1 MLKLYHYWSSVCSQK
16 ARMCLAE
23 KKLQWQSHHVD
34 LFNFENYQPWYTALN
49 PKAVVPTLDQDGR
62 ILIESNVIL
71 EYLEDNF
78 PETPLRPDDLYARS
92 QMRLWVYN
100 SEELA
105 HWNVNTCSHNLRH
118 AKRLAQ
124 KGTSIEKMLKAADM
138 CPNPMIG
145 KRLRHRLEQ
154 GVSVAEEETAYANLD
169 YMLDQMEKQLG
180 GGPWLAGRMFS
191 LADIAMAPMVNRVE
205 VLARPEMIGAARR
218 PRVADWWQRIQ
229 ARPGFVEAFSFA
241 NPDTDDP
248 VKR

>member
-34 LFNFENYQPWYTALN
+34 LFNFENYQLWYTALN
-49 PKAVVPTLDQDGR
+49 PKAVVPTLDHDGR

-78 PETPLRPDDLYARS
+78 PETPLRPDDHYARS

-124 KGTSIEKMLKAADM
+124 KGASVAEMLKFADM

-154 GVSVAEEETAYANLD
+154 GVSAQEEEVAYANLD
-169 YMLDQMEKQLG
+169 YMLDQMERQLG
-180 GGPWLAGRMFS
+180 GGPWLAGKTFS
-191 LADIAMAPMVNRVE
+191 LADIAMAPMINRIE
-205 VLARPEMIGAARR
+205 VLARPEMIGAERR
-218 PRVADWWQRIQ
+218 PRIADWWQRIQ

-241 NPDTDDP
+241 NPDTQDP

>member
-1 MLKLYHYWSSVCSQK
+1 MAFGAYASRNGADFRDNAIMFIATTIRGWEMLKLYHYWSSVCSQK

-62 ILIESNVIL
+62 ILIEFNVIL

-124 KGTSIEKMLKAADM
+124 KGTSIEQMLKAADM

-145 KRLRHRLEQ
+145 KRLGTGLSKASPSGGRNRLRQ
-154 GVSVAEEETAYANLD
+154 SRLHA
-169 YMLDQMEKQLG
+169 
-180 GGPWLAGRMFS
+180 
-191 LADIAMAPMVNRVE
+191 
-205 VLARPEMIGAARR
+205 
-218 PRVADWWQRIQ
+218 
-229 ARPGFVEAFSFA
+229 
-241 NPDTDDP
+241 
-248 VKR
+248 